1 MNVWSRQSVTAAPP
15 EQPSLIVRQKSPL
28 NLEFPFAS
36 LSDWLV
42 PTNLFFVRNHF
53 PSPDLHAREWRLR
66 VDGAVEQPLELDL
79 EAIKAMRSTTL
90 AAVVECAG
98 NGRVYYEPPREG
110 LQWQNG
116 AVGNAAWTGVLL
128 RDVLAAAGVR
138 DTAVEV
144 VLVGADSGVV
154 DGGKKTAS
162 PGPIAFARSLPLAK
176 AVAESTLLAHSM
188 NEAPLTREHGHPL
201 RAVVGGWFGMAWVK
215 WITQIQVVE
224 RPFLGY
230 WQARDYFRW
239 ERTSGQPLLVP
250 LTEMAVKAQIARPAN
265 GANLVAGEPYRI
277 LGAAWSGEAEIK
289 EVQVCTGD
297 GKGWREARLLEPER
311 SYAWR
316 FWEYVWTPQNVGRCA
331 LRCRAVDSAGRVQ
344 PERQHADCE
353 SYVANWIIPVEV
365 AVIPRTETYAEDFVI

>member
-1 MNVWSRQSVTAAPP
+1 MTAMPPP
-15 EQPSLIVRQKSPL
+15 EQPSLIVRQKSPV

-53 PSPDLHAREWRLR
+53 PSPDLDAREWRLR
-66 VDGAVEQPLELDL
+66 VDGAVKRPLELDL
-79 EAIKAMRSTTL
+79 DSIKAMRSTTL

-110 LQWQNG
+110 LQWQSG

-128 RDVLAAAGVR
+128 RDVLAAAGIR
-138 DTAVEV
+138 DTAVEI
-144 VLVGADSGVV
+144 VLIGADSGVI
-154 DGGKKTAS
+154 DGGKKTVS

-176 AVAESTLLAHSM
+176 ALAEGTLLAHSM
-188 NEAPLTREHGHPL
+188 NEAPLTRDHGYPL

-215 WITQIQVVE
+215 WLTHIEVVE

-239 ERTSGQPLLVP
+239 ERTAGQPMLVP
-250 LTEMAVKAQIARPAN
+250 LSQMEVKAQIARPAN
-265 GANLVAGEPYRI
+265 GANLVVGRPYRI
-277 LGAAWSGEAEIK
+277 LGAAWCGEAAIE
-289 EVQVCTGD
+289 EVLVCTGD
-297 GKGWREARLLEPER
+297 GKGWREARLLEPKH

-316 FWEYVWTPQNVGRCA
+316 IWEYVWTPQNVGRHA
-331 LRCRAVDSAGRVQ
+331 LRCRAVDSAGRTQ
-344 PERQHADCE
+344 PELQRSDCE

-365 AVIPRTETYAEDFVI
+365 GVIPQAETYAEDFVI